1 MSCPQIWKTDQEK
14 DRENEKV
21 GEAKLNEREGVRDL
35 EREINNNNNNNN
47 NDNNNNNLIT
57 YIAQVFIKNDQMRI
71 TLVIK
76 AWKNKTKQKK
86 TYLSVSKQNN
96 KNI

>member
-1 MSCPQIWKTDQEK
+1 MSCPQISKTDQEK

-35 EREINNNNNNNN
+35 EREINNNNNNYN
-47 NDNNNNNLIT
+47 NDNNNNLIT

-76 AWKNKTKQKK
+76 A
-86 TYLSVSKQNN
+86 
-96 KNI
+96 

>member
-1 MSCPQIWKTDQEK
+1 MSCPQISKTDQEK

-47 NDNNNNNLIT
+47 NDNNNNLIT

-71 TLVIK
+71 KLVIK
-76 AWKNKTKQKK
+76 A
-86 TYLSVSKQNN
+86 
-96 KNI
+96 

>member
-21 GEAKLNEREGVRDL
+21 GEAKLNEREGVRHL
-35 EREINNNNNNNN
+35 ERELNNNNNN

-76 AWKNKTKQKK
+76 A
-86 TYLSVSKQNN
+86 
-96 KNI
+96 

>member
-1 MSCPQIWKTDQEK
+1 MSCPQIWKIDQEK

-21 GEAKLNEREGVRDL
+21 GESKLNERKGVRDL

-47 NDNNNNNLIT
+47 NNNLIT
-57 YIAQVFIKNDQMRI
+57 YIAQLFIKNDQMRI

-76 AWKNKTKQKK
+76 A
-86 TYLSVSKQNN
+86 
-96 KNI
+96 

>member
-35 EREINNNNNNNN
+35 EREINNNNNNN
-47 NDNNNNNLIT
+47 LIT

-76 AWKNKTKQKK
+76 
-86 TYLSVSKQNN
+86 V
-96 KNI
+96 

>member
-47 NDNNNNNLIT
+47 DNNNNLIT

-76 AWKNKTKQKK
+76 
-86 TYLSVSKQNN
+86 V
-96 KNI
+96 

>member
-21 GEAKLNEREGVRDL
+21 GEAKLNERKGVRDL

-47 NDNNNNNLIT
+47 NNT

-76 AWKNKTKQKK
+76 A
-86 TYLSVSKQNN
+86 
-96 KNI
+96 

>member
-1 MSCPQIWKTDQEK
+1 MSCPQISKTDQEK

-47 NDNNNNNLIT
+47 DNNNNLIT

-76 AWKNKTKQKK
+76 A
-86 TYLSVSKQNN
+86 
-96 KNI
+96 

>member
-47 NDNNNNNLIT
+47 DNNNNLIT

-76 AWKNKTKQKK
+76 A
-86 TYLSVSKQNN
+86 
-96 KNI
+96 

>member
-35 EREINNNNNNNN
+35 EREVNNNNNNNNN

-57 YIAQVFIKNDQMRI
+57 YIAQVFIKNDQMLI

-76 AWKNKTKQKK
+76 A
-86 TYLSVSKQNN
+86 
-96 KNI
+96 

>member
-21 GEAKLNEREGVRDL
+21 GEPKLNERKGVRDL

-47 NDNNNNNLIT
+47 YNT

-76 AWKNKTKQKK
+76 A
-86 TYLSVSKQNN
+86 
-96 KNI
+96 